1 MKRLVILAM
10 TVFQFLPLDLQG
22 QEPGT
27 ADSVL
32 ARLTTEA
39 IAVSPSLV
47 ARQAAV
53 RSADRRI
60 KPAGALPDPM
70 VGFGVMDLTL
80 PNFAFHESDFT
91 EIDFEISQE
100 FPWPGIRGARTRAAQ
115 AEAMEASGEFGTLR
129 REIEARVAE
138 LYYRLRFLRTARTI
152 LDRQAGLVES
162 SVSIA
167 TSRYATGNA
176 TQNEPLQARMA
187 RARLETEVAEL
198 SAREVRVRAAL
209 RAVRNIR
216 GQDSIL
222 VEPLDPAVVLAM
234 VAQDPSH
241 LAMGTESPVP
251 LSHPRL
257 AARRAAIEAA
267 AANVRLEQLGARPD
281 FTITS
286 RYGAT
291 TIGPD
296 FFSAFVGMRVP
307 LWAGRKQRQLADAA
321 RADEEAAR
329 ARLEEETAS
338 LGAELESA
346 YAEARAGVTRL
357 ELLVTRVLP
366 ASEAAAE
373 AALRAYRLGQ
383 VDFLNVLMVQ
393 DALYRAHLDAAEAAA
408 DHLTHLAMLR
418 QLTTP
423 EPSE

>member
-1 MKRLVILAM
+1 MTRLVIVAL
-10 TVFQFLPLDLQG
+10 VVSQFLHLEVQG
-22 QEPGT
+22 QGPGT

-32 ARLTTEA
+32 ARLTSEA
-39 IAVSPSLV
+39 IAASPSLRV
-47 ARQAAV
+47 RQAA
-53 RSADRRI
+53 RRAADSRI
-60 KPAGALPDPM
+60 KPAGALPDPV

-100 FPWPGIRGARTRAAQ
+100 FPWPGTRGMRTLAAR
-115 AEAMEASGEFGTLR
+115 AEAMEASNEVSSLR
-129 REIEARVAE
+129 REVEVQVAE

-152 LDRQAGLVES
+152 LDQQSQLVES

-187 RARLETEVAEL
+187 RARLEMEVAEL
-198 SAREVRVRAAL
+198 SAREVRARAAL
-209 RAVRNIR
+209 RAIRNIR
-216 GQDSIL
+216 GQDSIQI
-222 VEPLDPAVVLAM
+222 EPLDPAGVLAM

-267 AANVRLEQLGARPD
+267 AVNVRLEQLGARPD

-291 TIGPD
+291 TIGSD
-296 FFSAFVGMRVP
+296 FFSAFVGVRVP
-307 LWAGRKQRQLADAA
+307 LWAGRKQRQLANAA
-321 RADEEAAR
+321 RADEDAAR
-329 ARLEEETAS
+329 ARLDEETAS

-357 ELLVTRVLP
+357 ELLVIRVLP

-393 DALYRAHLDAAEAAA
+393 DALYRAHLDAAEAAS

-418 QLTTP
+418 QIITP
-423 EPSE
+423 ENME